1 MSRVY
6 KYDEYVNSRGLPRLS
21 VFYYI
26 KVVFSK
32 IFFFILLLLSL
43 FTFIYS
49 KASNGTSLIE
59 NNIKIITKPYYFIYV
74 LFGHFGTFINDTVE
88 YYTNLNKINK
98 KLIDDNFNLNIQL
111 LKLRDLTK
119 ENRDL
124 KDILH
129 LVYTNN
135 IVNYTVKKI
144 NIIVNNSFVN
154 RILITKDTNDS
165 ITENDLVV
173 DTKGNLLGKIINVKE
188 KEAEILLLS
197 DRNFRVP
204 AILEKSMVKIILT
217 GNESNKLKIGYFLGE
232 KVNIYENEKI
242 YTIDDGGVV
251 IGGIYV
257 GEVREINGE
266 YYVDTG
272 VNLTEV
278 DSIVILH

>member
-6 KYDEYVNSRGLPRLS
+6 KYNEYVNSRGLPSLS

-278 DSIVILH
+278 DSVVILH

>member
-6 KYDEYVNSRGLPRLS
+6 KYDEYVNSRGLPSLS

-204 AILEKSMVKIILT
+204 AILEKSMVKVILM

-278 DSIVILH
+278 DSVVILH